1 MNRRLIISAFTL
13 VLLGGL
19 FTRCEKKL
27 NLSPLGTLDEQ
38 TFYQTENDFKSAVL
52 VAYSALLNYTYEQND
67 EGGWF
72 RGTLM
77 PDDDVTSANNTVDN
91 VELFNWLPTE
101 GPWGRLWETTYKGI
115 QRSNVILEKLPAAAS
130 MNDSLKKSFEG
141 EARFLRAYYNFFL
154 AIHFG
159 TAPLIQKSPRSLEET
174 RAPNSKPGELWD
186 AVISDL
192 KVAKANL
199 PAKRDDANLGRA
211 TSGAA
216 SALLGKALLF
226 RAQWENKP
234 ELYAQAAAE
243 FQGLIGKYSLM
254 KNYQDNFS
262 TATENNAESIFEVQM
277 GLGGG
282 NPWLPPDF
290 NFGSG
295 GGVASAGNGRLI
307 YFGTA
312 CGLNQDCAPG
322 SNAAG
327 YGRVQMTSSIQRE
340 FEPGDPRRAASIF
353 IDGDPYMTGL
363 NADGSKN
370 KLPIWIYSKLWSA
383 TGSSPAKYVIGDK
396 SDFRPNLSVNNDRVL
411 RYADV
416 LLMLAECKIL
426 GAAKDLPGAAALI
439 NQVRRRADPIAKTLP
454 DVTVNTET
462 ELFKALMHE
471 RRVEFVLESHRYND
485 LVRWHRAAKID
496 IKKDVD
502 FGRAASNTNWST
514 KNLLKPIPQRERDLT
529 PGLIQNPGY

>member
-1 MNRRLIISAFTL
+1 MKKRLIISTLTL

-19 FTRCEKKL
+19 FTQCEKKL
-27 NLSPLGTLDEQ
+27 DLAPLGTLDEQ

-52 VAYSALLNYTYEQND
+52 VAYSALLNYTYDQD
-67 EGGWF
+67 DAGGWF
-72 RGTLM
+72 RGNLM
-77 PDDDVTSANNTVDN
+77 PDDDATAPNNNVDN
-91 VELFNWLPTE
+91 VDIFNWLPTE
-101 GPWGRLWETTYKGI
+101 GPWGSLWETTYKGV
-115 QRSNVILEKLPAAAS
+115 QRSNVILEKLPEAAS

-154 AIHFG
+154 AIQFG
-159 TAPLIQKSPRSLEET
+159 TAPLIQKTPRALEET

-192 KVAKANL
+192 KIAKTNL

-216 SALLGKALLF
+216 SALLGKALLY
-226 RAQWENKP
+226 RAQWENKSD
-234 ELYAQAAAE
+234 LYAQAAAE
-243 FQGLIGKYSLM
+243 FQGLAGKYSLM

-262 TATENNAESIFEVQM
+262 TTTENNTESIFEVQM

-307 YFGTA
+307 YFGAA
-312 CGLNQDCAPG
+312 CGPNQDCAPG
-322 SNAAG
+322 SNAKG
-327 YGRVQMTSSIQRE
+327 YGRIQMTGSIQRE
-340 FEPGDPRRAASIF
+340 FEKGDPRRAASIF
-353 IDGDPYMTGL
+353 IDGDPYMTAD

-370 KLPIWIYSKLWSA
+370 KQPEWIYSKLWSA
-383 TGSSPAKYVIGDK
+383 TGSSPAKYVLGDQ
-396 SDFRPNLSVNNDRVL
+396 SDYRPNLSVNNDRVL

-426 GAAKDLPGAAALI
+426 GADKDLPGATALI
-439 NQVRRRADPIAKTLP
+439 NQVRRRADATAKILP
-454 DVTVNTET
+454 DVPVGTEAVM
-462 ELFKALMHE
+462 FKALMHE
-471 RRVEFVLESHRYND
+471 RRVEFVLECHRYDD
-485 LVRWHRAAKID
+485 LVRWHRAGKINIKTD
-496 IKKDVD
+496 ID
-502 FGRAASNTNWST
+502 FGRAKSNENWAP
-514 KNLLKPIPQRERDLT
+514 KHLLKPIPQRERDLT
-529 PGLIQNPGY
+529 PALAQNAGY